1 MGTLP
6 GGGGDNNVTSVSAS
20 TMFWTGA
27 SPFLLMFLYA
37 LCNRRPVDTRYHRGA
52 LFRRQA
58 ERVWEIERQKQ
69 ERLDTPL
76 EDRMN
81 QIEKGLRR
89 MEVVSKCP
97 STGRCVLGPIAEEE
111 AKDDNGESSSS
122 AAAET
127 TEATEIT
134 AATSMEEGI
143 NDESPKCPS
152 SPGNSDKPLLK
163 SSDQNGGEGDY
174 CDDGEDEH
182 VCPICLDNFEVGDAV
197 MWLNR
202 SDGESCSHVFHE
214 ECLMQWLLEQRENEC
229 PTCRA
234 CFIESS
240 SDDDNCGDD
249 DESDST
255 STAATSLEELS
266 STISATSS
274 SDTEIST
281 GSAEEVEGDNAD
293 GNATSTDIED
303 IEEGIQQEHD
313 DVDSEQEKDEEI
325 AVAEEENFTY
335 VIDKGLVQK
344 VPAS

>member
-1 MGTLP
+1 MG
-6 GGGGDNNVTSVSAS
+6 
-20 TMFWTGA
+20 
-27 SPFLLMFLYA
+27 
-37 LCNRRPVDTRYHRGA
+37 
-52 LFRRQA
+52 
-58 ERVWEIERQKQ
+58 
-69 ERLDTPL
+69 
-76 EDRMN
+76 N

-97 STGRCVLGPIAEEE
+97 STGRRVLGPIVEEE
-111 AKDDNGESSSS
+111 AKDDNDESSSSSS

-127 TEATEIT
+127 TEATEMT
-134 AATSMEEGI
+134 AAMSMEEGI

-174 CDDGEDEH
+174 CDDDGEDEH

-197 MWLNR
+197 MWSNR

-249 DESDST
+249 GESDSA

-281 GSAEEVEGDNAD
+281 GSAEQVEGDNAD
-293 GNATSTDIED
+293 GNAATTDIED
-303 IEEGIQQEHD
+303 IEEGIQQGHD
-313 DVDSEQEKDEEI
+313 DADSVQEKDEEI

-335 VIDKGLVQK
+335 IIDKGLVQK